1 MVALPW
7 QMDCREGQR
16 SAFVENREKEGGK
29 DRRRD
34 GLTHV
39 SARWLQGLR
48 VILTFNSQP
57 SQLSVDS
64 PTHASYQAVSVTI
77 RVCSAV
83 VGFTS

>member
-1 MVALPW
+1 MG
-7 QMDCREGQR
+7 CREGQR
-16 SAFVENREKEGGK
+16 SASEENREKEGGK

-39 SARWLQGLR
+39 SAQWLQGLH

-57 SQLSVDS
+57 SQFSFDS

-77 RVCSAV
+77 FVCSTV
-83 VGFTS
+83 EDFTS